1 MSTLSNRDVRKELQ
15 SAVDKYVAANAV
27 YISLI
32 KLHAISELSTTGQT
46 TKPPKTFLDI
56 NDLREFEEAWVR
68 VEEASKLLRR
78 NFMKLYNISRK

>member
-1 MSTLSNRDVRKELQ
+1 LSSRDIRKELQ
-15 SAVDKYVAANAV
+15 GAVDKYVAANAV

-46 TKPPKTFLDI
+46 TKPSKNFLDI

-68 VEEASKLLRR
+68 VEEASKILRR
-78 NFMKLYNISRK
+78 TFMKLYNICQK